1 MNKYTGR
8 HANSAVGRCASKKLP
23 NIFQGKCSGMRLE
36 IFNNGVDSNYKFS
49 AEESRY
55 ERILN
60 KWSKWLTY
68 RPDRRRTRTVQSYSL
83 GGANVQTPILK
94 TPIGIHSVPMLLL
107 LSRFEFIDRRTCPA
121 CPGPASFRPRNWP
134 FTCWDLDPIQCMVHG
149 STRVHISNGISIGT
163 VFAELTVVTDRQT
176 DRPTDR
182 PRYSVCSNRPH
193 LASAAMW
200 PKIRSALAKLRAKG
214 CRFTRHLE
222 DEVHCRAFQ
231 FLTRATDTATIRLTS
246 SYIAS
251 RFHSVLCIG
260 KWQS

>member
-107 LSRFEFIDRRTCPA
+107 LSRFEFIDRRAFPDMSWAGHSPSKLPRHVRGSGLPSNA
-121 CPGPASFRPRNWP
+121 CFLWP
-134 FTCWDLDPIQCMVHG
+134 TRIHIPKGIWIGSAVFT
-149 STRVHISNGISIGT
+149 R
-163 VFAELTVVTDRQT
+163 LTIVTDSQTDRQT
-176 DRPTDR
+176 T
-182 PRYSVCSNRPH
+182 
-193 LASAAMW
+193 L
-200 PKIRSALAKLRAKG
+200 LR
-214 CRFTRHLE
+214 L
-222 DEVHCRAFQ
+222 
-231 FLTRATDTATIRLTS
+231 
-246 SYIAS
+246 
-251 RFHSVLCIG
+251 
-260 KWQS
+260 